1 MHYIIS
7 IINIFYLFTFTLFL
21 FFWWVFFLF
30 FKEKFKEISVKL
42 FIFYLVLYVIF
53 CNIISYMYVENII
66 IFFSILLEENFII
79 KNPDDCVWM
88 FFSLTTFLTFI
99 FFIPYFSFIIYT
111 ILNTGFYQIKQQ
123 LVLFFNFFFFYSILL
138 SFFLLATDFVFAGL
152 TSLAYNNNM
161 PFEFQYEIE
170 SFLIFIFGTF
180 WDFLFTSI
188 FLNISIFIF
197 LFSFNN
203 KNYLYQILSIFFIFY
218 WFAGISFLQ
227 DLLLLIIIWIM
238 LQFINWFKIFICFL
252 AKYL

>member
-53 CNIISYMYVENII
+53 CNIISYII

-123 LVLFFNFFFFYSILL
+123 LILFFNFFLFYSILL
-138 SFFLLATDFVFAGL
+138 SFLLLATDFVFAGL

-238 LQFINWFKIFICFL
+238 LQIINWFKIFICFL
-252 AKYL
+252 SKYL